1 MKEPLSPEA
10 KAVLDAVTFS
20 RYDVPSE
27 ACPGSIEQIKADAAQ
42 VLFAAAR
49 QILEASPEWLGS
61 EGAVWF
67 QQRLRFIATE
77 LKNIR

>member
-1 MKEPLSPEA
+1 MKEPLSSEA

-49 QILEASPEWLGS
+49 QILEASPEWLGVKVPYGFS
-61 EGAVWF
+61 KDYVS
-67 QQRLRFIATE
+67 LP
-77 LKNIR
+77 LN